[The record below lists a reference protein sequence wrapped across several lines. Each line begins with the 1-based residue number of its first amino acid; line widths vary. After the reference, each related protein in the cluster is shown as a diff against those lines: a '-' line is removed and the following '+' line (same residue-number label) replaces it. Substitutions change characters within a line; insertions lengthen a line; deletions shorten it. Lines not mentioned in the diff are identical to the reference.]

1 MSLVK
6 LSWHRRP
13 VSDKLIK
20 CSYIIDQMTANVA
33 TFATPNPT
41 LADVEAAK
49 DDLGAKA
56 VAAEA
61 GGHALTYA
69 KNEAEKVL
77 DQLMSQLASYV
88 QNTSGGDAS
97 IILLSGMDVRKEPS
111 PVPPPEQVQNLDAY
125 PTRTQGLVQLTWDT
139 LGNGYYYQVEI
150 WEEDDAGN
158 GFWNKITVSSK
169 SKYTVSDLTTG
180 TVYRFRVAGIGRD
193 DALGAFSQE
202 ASSVAP

>member
-1 MSLVK
+1 MSQVK
-6 LSWHRRP
+6 LEWYRRP

-61 GGHALTYA
+61 GGHALTFA
-69 KNEAEKVL
+69 KNEAEKAL
-77 DQLMSQLASYV
+77 DQLMSQLANYV
-88 QNTSGGDAS
+88 QNISGGDAG
-97 IILLSGMDVRKEPS
+97 IILQSGMDVRKEPS
-111 PVPPPEQVQNLDAY
+111 PVPPPEQVQNLDGF
-125 PTRTQGLVQLTWDT
+125 PTRTQGEIQLNWTP
-139 LGNGYYYQVEI
+139 LGNQYYYQVEM
-150 WEEDDAGN
+150 WVEDDAGD
-158 GFWNKITVSSK
+158 GFWDKIAVTSR
-169 SKYTVSDLTTG
+169 SKYLVTGLTTG
-180 TVYRFRVAGIGRD
+180 KVYRFRVAGIGRND
-193 DALGAFSQE
+193 ELGAYSQE